1 MKYTKSSPIAA
12 IRAAGQVTDGTATPN
27 TDAQDAAFLDAY
39 RAVQPGSDGN
49 YTDTGQFNLQ
59 QTSNERQWHPQQP
72 GFSMTGA
79 QVASIING
87 VLGGTV
93 TLATAQINSDR
104 ARDIAETNAATM
116 QAIARIQADLAS
128 NPNSAQSAV
137 LQSQLQALTA
147 FAQQRDM
154 FRQQETDWLKYALF
168 GVVGLG
174 VLGGGA
180 YLLLRARKN
189 PVLDAHGRP
198 QGLKGRHYVP
208 AAELRRKR
216 AHRSR

>member
-1 MKYTKSSPIAA
+1 MNYTKHSPIAA
-12 IRAAGQVTDGTATPN
+12 VRAAGQVTDNTATPN

-39 RAVQPGSDGN
+39 RGVQPADSGGN
-49 YTDTGQFNLQ
+49 LGDTGQFNLQ
-59 QTSNERQWHPQQP
+59 QTSNTQAWQPQQP

-104 ARDIAETNAATM
+104 ARDIAATNAATM
-116 QAIARIQADLAS
+116 QAIARIQADLAT
-128 NPNSAQSAV
+128 NPNSSQAAV

-154 FRQQETDWLKYALF
+154 FREQQQQWLKYALL
-168 GVVGLG
+168 GVVGL
-174 VLGGGA
+174 VVVGGGA
-180 YLLLRARKN
+180 YALMSRGN
-189 PVLDAHGRP
+189 AHGNARGP
-198 QGLKGRHYVP
+198 RVKH
-208 AAELRRKR
+208 RR
-216 AHRSR
+216 A